1 MAKKI
6 DPEIRDKIVEKIKN
20 DGLSAA
26 KAAQEF
32 GISANTIYNW
42 LGRGKIGS
50 DTLEIGKLKREN
62 QQLKLIIAEL
72 MLDSS
77 KGKKNR

>member
-6 DPEIRDKIVEKIKN
+6 SQDIRDKIVEKIKN
-20 DGLSAA
+20 DGLSAGQAA
-26 KAAQEF
+26 KEF
-32 GISANTIYNW
+32 GISVNTIYGW
-42 LGRGKIGS
+42 LGKGKIGS

>member
-1 MAKKI
+1 MAKRI
-6 DPEIRDKIVEKIKN
+6 SQEIKDKIVEKIKN
-20 DGLSAA
+20 DGLSAGQAA
-26 KAAQEF
+26 KEF
-32 GISANTIYNW
+32 GVSTNTIYGW
-42 LGRGKIGS
+42 LGKGKIGS

-62 QQLKLIIAEL
+62 QQLKMIIAEL

>member
-6 DPEIRDKIVEKIKN
+6 SQDIRDKIVGKIKN
-20 DGLSAA
+20 DGMSAPR
-26 KAAQEF
+26 AAQEF
-32 GISANTIYNW
+32 GISTGTIYSW
-42 LGRGKIGS
+42 LGKGKIGS
-50 DTLEIGKLKREN
+50 DTLEVGKLKREN

-72 MLDSS
+72 MLNSS

>member
-6 DPEIRDKIVEKIKN
+6 NTDIRDKIVAKIKT

-26 KAAQEF
+26 DAARKF
-32 GISANTIYNW
+32 NISPNTIYGW
-42 LGRGKIGS
+42 LSKGKIGA
-50 DTLEIGKLKREN
+50 DTLEIGRIKREN
-62 QQLKLIIAEL
+62 QQLKMIVAEL

>member
-6 DPEIRDKIVEKIKN
+6 SQEIRDKIVDKIKN
-20 DGLSAA
+20 EGMSASQ
-26 KAAQEF
+26 AAQEF
-32 GISANTIYNW
+32 GISSNTIYTW
-42 LGRGKIGS
+42 LEKGKIGT

>member
-1 MAKKI
+1 MARKI
-6 DPEIRDKIVEKIKN
+6 SQDIRDKIVDKIKN
-20 DGLSAA
+20 DGMSAI

-32 GISANTIYNW
+32 GISTNTIYNW
-42 LGRGKIGS
+42 LGKGKIGS

-62 QQLKLIIAEL
+62 QQLKMIIAEL

>member
-1 MAKKI
+1 MARKI
-6 DPEIRDKIVEKIKN
+6 EQEIRDKIVDKIKN
-20 DGLSAA
+20 DGMSAT

-32 GISANTIYNW
+32 GISANTIYSW
-42 LGRGKIGS
+42 LGKGKIGS

-62 QQLKLIIAEL
+62 QQLKMIIAEL

>member
-1 MAKKI
+1 MAKRI
-6 DPEIRDKIVEKIKN
+6 SQEIKDKIVEKIKN

-26 KAAQEF
+26 AAAKEF
-32 GISANTIYNW
+32 GISTNTIYGW
-42 LGRGKIGS
+42 LGKGKIGS

-62 QQLKLIIAEL
+62 QQLKIIIAEL
-72 MLDSS
+72 MLTTS